1 MQDLLT
7 RTLGDLQSR
16 VDGME
21 KEQKMFQS
29 LQLENNKHTDN
40 QLAAQTQVI
49 RMIKT
54 KMDRLDEEV
63 EALLECNEDKGEALD
78 SLKKTLDS
86 MREQMEAHTSLMES
100 LDNLQ
105 HSTEN
110 NNKTSLEET
119 LQSILKIN
127 HENKELIRN
136 IEKKERDTKPYEDN
150 RDKNLREDLVHTL
163 QKQISILH
171 SNFEEMKQKIFN
183 NYNTKG
189 LSQSNIADM
198 KNKVIKSE
206 TISKQFF
213 PDMESL
219 VESFKEC
226 RDKLTNLEVNFE
238 NVKGVSGISNAELE
252 NKMTKIIEQLNS
264 LMIKM
269 ATLEEKTRQMEI
281 SCGDLT
287 CKLSNLESAD
297 VFLQEADRMIIEK
310 MSRMEK
316 DVIKDDIM
324 RYVDDSLLTLT
335 KRTNE
340 QWAGLKDQ
348 VVKLQTDKLTNVS
361 TDTVGSKGD
370 LVRDN
375 LLQSEDTRTTERNN
389 NLEVWG
395 PAAHGRDTER
405 LWSAL
410 QAVYAAFSKF
420 LFHSLY

>member
-1 MQDLLT
+1 
-7 RTLGDLQSR
+7 
-16 VDGME
+16 ME

-189 LSQSNIADM
+189 LNPSNIADM

-340 QWAGLKDQ
+340 QWVGLKDQ
-348 VVKLQTDKLTNVS
+348 VDKLQTDKLTNVP

-370 LVRDN
+370 FVRDN

-410 QAVYAAFSKF
+410 QEVYAAFSKF